1 MAVREVVL
9 AEAVTACGSYPS
21 EVVVKCIFKKARP
34 FTTLIDMWPADLN
47 RRGPLGV
54 TWYQTD
60 SPSCLA
66 GGAEVNYAVGH
77 LASWAVLVL

>member
-1 MAVREVVL
+1 MAVGEVVL
-9 AEAVTACGSYPS
+9 AWGSYPS
-21 EVVVKCIFKKARP
+21 EVIMKCILKKARP
-34 FTTLIDMWPADLN
+34 FATLIGMWPADLN

-54 TWYQTD
+54 TWYQTN

-77 LASWAVLVL
+77 LASGALLVL